1 MRHAVRSLLKARG
14 FAGIAVA
21 TLAIGIGSTTA
32 VFSIVD
38 AVLLKPLPFRD
49 AARVV
54 VLSRVNVRRGVTDA
68 PFSYAAYQEI
78 ASRSRSYESISALAS
93 DQFTMTGVDHAEE
106 LPGARVS
113 ASFFDVIGV
122 SPAAGRSFRA
132 QEDTPGGPAVVV
144 LGRRFWRRRFGGDP
158 RAVGNTLTLNGAP
171 HLIVGALGIDL
182 PPPFADVDIWAT
194 RPEAVSGFSPAL
206 VASGLG
212 YLTAVARSAPG
223 VPAERAQTELD
234 TITRDY
240 ARANPANTDAD
251 PDSTM
256 RPVPIRERGVGS
268 TRSPLLLLT
277 AAVGLV
283 LLVACANVA
292 NLLLVRATARS
303 HEAALRLA
311 LGASRWDL
319 SRWLCAE
326 SLVLALAGGLA
337 GVAAARWAVSL
348 ASAGLAGLPRGSEV
362 AVDGRVLVVSLAVS
376 IGAGLLF
383 GLAPLRRAT
392 AQAPVDA
399 LRAGS
404 RGSTRHGGGAASV
417 LVVGEVAMSL
427 VLLVVAGLLLQSLAG
442 VLTTPVGFRSDGLL
456 TTRVSL
462 PMSRYADPAAL
473 RSFINRLMIRLA
485 TAPGVASASAS
496 MDLPPNPTVMA
507 PFQPGDRPQVAI
519 GKRSVGVWSGV
530 TPGYFATMGIPL
542 LMGRAFNDA
551 DTESTRTVVIV
562 SADLVRRVWPDESP
576 LGKTLLV
583 GRRTDYAEVV
593 GVVGDVRNAGQAVAP
608 MPEMYT
614 PYAQRPWSSMGL
626 VVRAAGGDPLGLV
639 NSVRAA
645 VSAVDPDQPV
655 TGVQTMDAAL
665 SGSLAT
671 ARATTAL
678 LSAFAVVAL
687 AMAAA
692 GLYGVI
698 AYTVEQRTREIGVR
712 IALGADPRAVLALV
726 AAEGGRLAIAGV
738 ALGSVVAAIVAR
750 AARGL
755 VFGVSR
761 GDPLIYGA
769 VVVLFMIVAAAA
781 CVVPARRALRVDPI
795 VALRAE

>member
-1 MRHAVRSLLKARG
+1 MRHAVRSLLKARA

-38 AVLLKPLPFRD
+38 AVLLRPLPFKD
-49 AARVV
+49 AARLV
-54 VLSRVNVRRGVTDA
+54 VLSRVNVKRGVTDA
-68 PFSYAAYQEI
+68 PFSYAAYQEVS
-78 ASRSRSYESISALAS
+78 SRARSYESISALAS
-93 DQFTMTGVDHAEE
+93 DQFNMTGIEHAEE

-122 SPAAGRSFRA
+122 SPAAGRSFSA
-132 QEDTPGGPAVVV
+132 QDDTPGGPAVVV
-144 LGRRFWRRRFGGDP
+144 LGRRFWARRFGADP
-158 RAVGNTLTLNGAP
+158 RVVGNTLILNGAP
-171 HLIVGALGIDL
+171 HLVVGALGIDL
-182 PPPFADVDIWAT
+182 PPPFADVDIWTT

-212 YLTAVARSAPG
+212 YLTAVARIAPRVG
-223 VPAERAQTELD
+223 PEHAQAELD
-234 TITRDY
+234 TITSDY

-256 RPVPIRERGVGS
+256 RPVPVRERGVGS
-268 TRSPLLLLT
+268 MRAPLLLLT

-283 LLVACANVA
+283 LLVACANFA
-292 NLLLVRATARS
+292 NLLFVRATARS
-303 HEAALRLA
+303 QEAALRLA
-311 LGASRWDL
+311 LGASQWDL

-326 SLVLALAGGLA
+326 SLVLALTGGFA
-337 GVAAARWAVSL
+337 GVVAARWAVSL
-348 ASAGLAGLPRGSEV
+348 ASGSLAGLLRGSEV
-362 AVDGRVLVVSLAVS
+362 AVDGRVLIVSLAVS
-376 IGAGLLF
+376 IAAGLLV

-392 AQAPVDA
+392 TQPPIAA

-404 RGSTRHGGGAASV
+404 RGSTRHRGGAAAV

-462 PMSRYADPAAL
+462 PTSRYADPAAL
-473 RSFINRLMIRLA
+473 RSFMNRLMVRLQA
-485 TAPGVASASAS
+485 TPGVVSASAS
-496 MDLPPNPTVMA
+496 MDLPPNPTIMA

-519 GKRSVGVWSGV
+519 GKRPVGVWSGV

-542 LMGRAFNDA
+542 LKGRGFTDA
-551 DTESTRTVVIV
+551 DTESTRTVVVV
-562 SADLVRRVWPDESP
+562 SADLAQRLWPNESP

-583 GRRTDYAEVV
+583 GRRTDFAEVV
-593 GVVGDVRNAGQAVAP
+593 GVVGDVRNAGQGVAP

-626 VVRAAGGDPLGLV
+626 VVRAANGEGLALV
-639 NSVRAA
+639 NGVRAA
-645 VSAVDPDQPV
+645 VSAIDPDQPV

-665 SGSLAT
+665 SDSVAT
-671 ARATTAL
+671 ARVTTAL
-678 LSAFAVVAL
+678 VAAFAVVAL

-712 IALGADPRAVLALV
+712 IALGAESRAVLALV
-726 AAEGGRLAIAGV
+726 AGHGGRLAFAGV
-738 ALGSVVAAIVAR
+738 AVGGVAAMIVTR
-750 AARGL
+750 VARGL
-755 VFGVSR
+755 VFGISS
-761 GDPLIYGA
+761 GDPAVYAA
-769 VVVLFMIVAAAA
+769 VVGLFMAVAGAA
-781 CVVPARRALRVDPI
+781 CVVPARRALRVDPS